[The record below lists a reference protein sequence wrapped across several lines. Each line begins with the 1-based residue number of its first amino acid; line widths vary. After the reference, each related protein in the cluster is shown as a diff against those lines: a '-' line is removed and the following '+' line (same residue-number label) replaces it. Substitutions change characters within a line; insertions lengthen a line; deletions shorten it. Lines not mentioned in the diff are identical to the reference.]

1 MSDPC
6 QMEIALHTGG
16 RDCHRQEA
24 EDVFE
29 KNMKY
34 ACILNCYMKRH
45 SNLYLL
51 AHQNGLVG
59 SEELRLSVSESLEY
73 VRMYGVK
80 ARLFCCGETVL
91 PGKMLLLAYEVFD
104 DVLEAGFF
112 CVNAMIVWLN
122 IDGGRLVL
130 QMEQNVAKEIPFSC
144 KLAEKIDAVGGT
156 FSKEREGQMEYLS
169 LMLPTGGEAQDALL

>member
-1 MSDPC
+1 
-6 QMEIALHTGG
+6 MEIALHTGG

-156 FSKEREGQMEYLS
+156 FSKEREGQMEYLF